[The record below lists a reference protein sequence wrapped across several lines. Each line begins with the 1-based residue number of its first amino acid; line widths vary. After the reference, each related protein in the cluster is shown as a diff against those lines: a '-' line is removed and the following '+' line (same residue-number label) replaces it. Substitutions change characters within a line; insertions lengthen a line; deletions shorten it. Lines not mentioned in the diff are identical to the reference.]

1 MRLDNIVSNKVKVKS
16 VYGEFMGIHYDYKS
30 KRGERAML
38 KEAKR
43 KARLIQRKAK
53 RMLSSSPDR
62 EESIETHDI
71 KKIITLEDLTN
82 PNQK

>member
-1 MRLDNIVSNKVKVKS
+1 
-16 VYGEFMGIHYDYKS
+16 MGIHYDYKS

-43 KARLIQRKAK
+43 KARLAQKRAK
-53 RMLSSSPDR
+53 RLLSAEPL
-62 EESIETHDI
+62 EEEVKTHDI
-71 KKIITLEDLTN
+71 KKTITLEDLTN

>member
-1 MRLDNIVSNKVKVKS
+1 
-16 VYGEFMGIHYDYKS
+16 MGIHYDYKS

-43 KARLIQRKAK
+43 KARLAQRRAK
-53 RMLSSSPDR
+53 RLLSSDPG
-62 EESIETHDI
+62 EKGEIETHDI
-71 KKIITLEDLTN
+71 KKTITLEDLTN

>member
-1 MRLDNIVSNKVKVKS
+1 
-16 VYGEFMGIHYDYKS
+16 MGIHYDYKS

-43 KARLIQRKAK
+43 KARLAQKRAK
-53 RMLSSSPDR
+53 KLMSSETSEPLEK
-62 EESIETHDI
+62 EEVKTHDL
-71 KKIITLEDLTN
+71 KKTITLEDLTN

>member
-1 MRLDNIVSNKVKVKS
+1 
-16 VYGEFMGIHYDYKS
+16 MGIHYDYKS

-43 KARLIQRKAK
+43 KARLAERRAK
-53 RMLSSSPDR
+53 KLLSTDVEQK
-62 EESIETHDI
+62 EEVKTHDI
-71 KKIITLEDLTN
+71 SKTITLDDLTN